1 MEGMEQQHEQHEEQ
15 QRDIIAWGKDI
26 VRHPV
31 VLVLDEGLEGVPWEC
46 LPCLASGAVTR
57 LPALAFAAALA
68 DGARGSAVFREGVQ
82 ARRGYYVVDPAGDLP
97 RTAAALAP
105 LLRRLGWRGALSAA
119 PPAAGALAR
128 ELAVADVLLYCGH
141 GSGEEYVSGRDAL
154 ALARRCPAVLLM
166 GCSSVAL
173 RARGAFHATGA
184 ALHWLCAG
192 APCVVGN
199 LWDVTDG
206 DLDLLTHALFRVWFA
221 SPATTLPDA
230 LARAR
235 RACKFRYLV
244 GAAAVCYGVPLCAA
258 GGSGGD
264 SLSSSSGT
272 SDSVLHCPPATARRP
287 RPAPENRPAPRTI
300 LRRAPL
306 SKRL

>member
-1 MEGMEQQHEQHEEQ
+1 MQQQQGYQQQGYQPQQPQQPEKEFSTFGGGIAGIIRKEEAKSREADAALSCAFQ
-15 QRDIIAWGKDI
+15 DIDSLLMQAKTLVEIADRIK
-26 VRHPV
+26 VAR
-31 VLVLDEGLEGVPWEC
+31 ERE
-46 LPCLASGAVTR
+46 TR
-57 LPALAFAAALA
+57 ADAAA
-68 DGARGSAVFREGVQ
+68 GVQ
-82 ARRGYYVVDPAGDLP
+82 DAREQAEFDSY
-97 RTAAALAP
+97 LAQ
-105 LLRRLGWRGALSAA
+105 LGISNPVTKESCGSDFHQ
-119 PPAAGALAR
+119 ALAR

-287 RPAPENRPAPRTI
+287 RPARENRPAPRTI